1 MKNAKLLTG
10 WVASAAGLGLAAAFL
25 SGCACC
31 NPSSKAAP
39 SEPLPSG
46 FLYRTNYHG
55 WADSIWVSNGKV
67 EAIIVPAVGRV
78 MQFRFAGE
86 EDGPFWED
94 PDLAGLAPA
103 EPDEQQGREWRNT
116 GGDRVWPS
124 PQTGW
129 RAVMATNWPP
139 PAAFDGSS
147 VEAQIDGWVVTLVY
161 PNDPEFG
168 VKVTRRIELVA
179 GAPSME
185 VLTHY
190 EKIDRDTLDLGIWV
204 LTQLKEPLSLHARL
218 PVLSDFPQG
227 FQPMSGR
234 LPPSQVFEIRDRLLA
249 LGRDPEN
256 SHRIGLEVGSVL
268 WMDDTTVL
276 KIDSPR
282 LPYRNYPENG
292 VSTIVSTE
300 ADPQAFVQ
308 VEMLSPVKQVRKGD
322 LLKQRST
329 YTLLRRSELDRQ
341 LEATRLLR
349 P

>member
-1 MKNAKLLTG
+1 MKNAKLLMG

-31 NPSSKAAP
+31 SPASGETP
-39 SEPLPSG
+39 SEPSRSG

-86 EDGPFWED
+86 EDGPFWENA
-94 PDLAGLAPA
+94 DLAGLAP
-103 EPDEQQGREWRNT
+103 DEDNEEQSREWRNY

-124 PQTGW
+124 PQTDW
-129 RAVMATNWPP
+129 RAIMSTNWPP
-139 PAAFDGSS
+139 PAAFDGLP

-161 PNDPEFG
+161 PNDPYFG
-168 VKVTRRIELVA
+168 VKVTRRIELVP
-179 GAPSME
+179 GAPAME
-185 VLTHY
+185 ILTHY
-190 EKIDRDTLDLGIWV
+190 EKIDRNTMDMGIWV
-204 LTQLKEPLSLHARL
+204 LTQLKEPLALHARL
-218 PVLSDFPQG
+218 PILSNFPQG

-234 LPPSQVFEIRDRLLA
+234 LPPSQVFGIRDRLLS

-256 SHRIGLEVGSVL
+256 SHRLGLEVGAIL

-300 ADPQAFVQ
+300 ADPEAFVQ
-308 VEMLSPVKQVRKGD
+308 VDMLSPVKQVRKGD
-322 LLKQRST
+322 VLNQRST
-329 YTLLRRSELDRQ
+329 YTLMRRSELDPG
-341 LEATRLLR
+341 LEASRLLR